1 MSALETVH
9 LDNFSEKFTVI
20 TGNYKT
26 ILKNILNIGDDIK
39 KLENIHHHYIN
50 SGHMEILNN
59 STYVDDIKHQ
69 IDIIKIEYDY
79 ISSMY
84 QKNLNKLYRD
94 LFKLYNKIIKYLMVI
109 YKENKEI
116 LIKIWNSNDKI
127 EGETNDFKKFKKSI
141 KLISESTRVGGV
153 YANDSK
159 IFEEIKKKFY
169 SKIKIYNEMDS
180 NSDYDLENI
189 HFIYLEL
196 ENRFTELK
204 LSRELIRINLL
215 DVKHKTDKGVLGQTF
230 VMDLNGKLDRIRVDY
245 SIAITLLDSI
255 INIHTTLSTKYKNLS
270 YIISTTVSYDE
281 ENTSDSSKTPNSD
294 KFRKDLMNLF
304 NFDENKQENHENHEN
319 HEIQEKQD
327 KQEKQ
332 EKDNHRKDIM
342 VSYNDDKEPINN
354 FE

>member
-1 MSALETVH
+1 MSVLETVN
-9 LDNFSEKFTVI
+9 LDIYSEKFNI
-20 TGNYKT
+20 ISSNYKT

-69 IDIIKIEYDY
+69 IDIIKMEYDY

-94 LFKLYNKIIKYLMVI
+94 LFKLYNKIIKYLMII
-109 YKENKEI
+109 YKENKD
-116 LIKIWNSNDKI
+116 LLVKIWNSNDKI
-127 EGETNDFKKFKKSI
+127 EGETNDFKKLKKSI
-141 KLISESTRVGGV
+141 KLISESTRSGGV

-180 NSDYDLENI
+180 HCDYNLEDI
-189 HFIYLEL
+189 HIIYLEL
-196 ENRFTELK
+196 ETRLTELN

-230 VMDLNGKLDRIRVDY
+230 VMDLNGKLNRIKVDY
-245 SIAITLLDSI
+245 SIAVTLLDSI
-255 INIHTTLSTKYKNLS
+255 INIHTTLSNKYKNLS

-281 ENTSDSSKTPNSD
+281 DTTSDSSKTPNND

-304 NFDENKQENHENHEN
+304 NFDENKQEKYN
-319 HEIQEKQD
+319 QD
-327 KQEKQ
+327 KD
-332 EKDNHRKDIM
+332 KDKDKDIM
-342 VSYNDDKEPINN
+342 ITNNDDKDPINK

>member
-9 LDNFSEKFTVI
+9 LDNFSEKFNLI

-26 ILKNILNIGDDIK
+26 ILKNILNISDDIK

-69 IDIIKIEYDY
+69 IDIIKIEYEY

-94 LFKLYNKIIKYLMVI
+94 LFKLYNKIIKYLMII
-109 YKENKEI
+109 YKENKDI
-116 LIKIWNSNDKI
+116 LVKIWNSNDKI
-127 EGETNDFKKFKKSI
+127 EGETNDFKKLKKSI
-141 KLISESTRVGGV
+141 KLISESTRAGGV

-180 NSDYDLENI
+180 ECDYSLEDI
-189 HFIYLEL
+189 HSIYIEL
-196 ENRFTELK
+196 ERRLTELN

-245 SIAITLLDSI
+245 SIASTLLDSI

-281 ENTSDSSKTPNSD
+281 DSTTDSSKTPNSD

-304 NFDENKQENHENHEN
+304 NFDENKQ
-319 HEIQEKQD
+319 D
-327 KQEKQ
+327 KEKQ
-332 EKDNHRKDIM
+332 ENQDKDIM
-342 VSYNDDKEPINN
+342 ITNHDEKEPINN